1 MLKNVIFVIID
12 SPKDSMQNKY
22 YKLLDTLPLASILID
37 KDCNIMYV
45 NSIGIKSLDVSLSE
59 LKKLSISVFYPEI
72 NCCVSHEGNNYET
85 IFIDKKGNKKNVVLK
100 FATFN
105 EGDLYGV
112 VYIIQECHLIE
123 KQKFN
128 EIILNNIPADIA
140 VFDKNHN
147 YLFVNKNGINNEETR
162 NWLVGKSDFD
172 YCDFKGLDR
181 SLAQG
186 RRDLFNQALH
196 SQQQVEWVD
205 EFHREDKDIFVM
217 RRFFPVIVDKEFYY
231 MIGYGVD
238 VTEVKK
244 TQNTIIYNE
253 NRAKQ
258 ILTYAHDA
266 IVKFDAEGKITFW
279 NPKAELYFGWK
290 FEEIYGEIVFELIF
304 PKAISKSY
312 AKHIKN
318 FLDGD
323 ENVILD
329 QITESIGR
337 NKDKKKFPIEIS
349 ILPLK
354 DENGVM
360 SFCTFVRDITLR
372 KGKESQVELQNKM
385 LQSQNSELEQFTYI
399 TSHDLQEPVLSLI
412 SFTEL
417 LYEEYSE
424 RLDDEAKLYIQ
435 FINKSAYRMRALIK
449 GLMEYARIG
458 KREDYTAIDCNE
470 IITHVLSDLSET
482 VNNTNAVIEVD
493 NLPEIKAQSTYM
505 RLLFQNLISNAIKF
519 VKPDVQPKIRISC
532 AETSKDWKFSV
543 EDNGIGIDQK
553 HLDQVFIIFK
563 RLNNVTL
570 YRGYGI
576 GLAHC
581 KKIVELHHGEIQV
594 KSKVDKGSTFSFTI
608 SKNLL

>member
-1 MLKNVIFVIID
+1 L
-12 SPKDSMQNKY
+12 
-22 YKLLDTLPLASILID
+22 
-37 KDCNIMYV
+37 
-45 NSIGIKSLDVSLSE
+45 
-59 LKKLSISVFYPEI
+59 
-72 NCCVSHEGNNYET
+72 EGE
-85 IFIDKKGNKKNVVLK
+85 
-100 FATFN
+100 
-105 EGDLYGV
+105 
-112 VYIIQECHLIE
+112 E
-123 KQKFN
+123 K
-128 EIILNNIPADIA
+128 
-140 VFDKNHN
+140 
-147 YLFVNKNGINNEETR
+147 
-162 NWLVGKSDFD
+162 
-172 YCDFKGLDR
+172 
-181 SLAQG
+181 
-186 RRDLFNQALH
+186 
-196 SQQQVEWVD
+196 
-205 EFHREDKDIFVM
+205 
-217 RRFFPVIVDKEFYY
+217 
-231 MIGYGVD
+231 
-238 VTEVKK
+238 
-244 TQNTIIYNE
+244 
-253 NRAKQ
+253 
-258 ILTYAHDA
+258 
-266 IVKFDAEGKITFW
+266 
-279 NPKAELYFGWK
+279 
-290 FEEIYGEIVFELIF
+290 
-304 PKAISKSY
+304 
-312 AKHIKN
+312 
-318 FLDGD
+318 
-323 ENVILD
+323 VILD

-349 ILPLK
+349 ILPLQ

-360 SFCTFVRDITLR
+360 SFCTFIRDITLR
-372 KGKESQVELQNKM
+372 KEKEYQVELQNKM

-458 KREDYTAIDCNE
+458 KREDYIAIDCNE

-532 AETSKDWKFSV
+532 SETSKDWKFSV

-608 SKNLL
+608 SKNLLSC

>member
-1 MLKNVIFVIID
+1 
-12 SPKDSMQNKY
+12 MQNSY
-22 YKLLDTLPLASILID
+22 YTVLDTFPLASFIID
-37 KDCNIMYV
+37 NGFYV
-45 NSIGIKSLDVSLSE
+45 LHANSLGLKTLHVSSTEIKR
-59 LKKLSISVFYPEI
+59 KSIADYYPEI
-72 NCCVSHEGNNYET
+72 SSCVSHDGEYFET
-85 IFIDKKGNKKNVVLK
+85 FFVDINGNKNDVVLK
-100 FATFN
+100 FASIN
-105 EGDLYGV
+105 EGALFGI
-112 VYIIQECHLIE
+112 VYLIKDYPIIK

-140 VFDKNHN
+140 VFDRNHN
-147 YLFVNKNGINNEETR
+147 YLFVNPNGIRDEETR
-162 NWLVGKSDFD
+162 NWLIGKNDFD
-172 YCDFKGLDR
+172 YCDFKSVDKTI
-181 SLAQG
+181 ATE
-186 RRDLFNQALH
+186 RRAFFNQAIKTKR
-196 SQQQVEWVD
+196 QVEWVD
-205 EFHREDKDIFVM
+205 EYHKNGKDSYVM
-217 RRFFPVIVDKEFYY
+217 RRFFPVIIDNEFFC

-238 VTEVKK
+238 VSELKK
-244 TQNTIIYNE
+244 TKNTIIYNE

-372 KGKESQVELQNKM
+372 KEKESQVELQNKM